1 MNLIF
6 LKNHVLFQ
14 VDGVEEILNPSESQN
29 PQSPEKPEIG
39 SPEIPRTVCRT
50 STRRRPIKAAEEP
63 ESSQTLTRTHRG
75 TRRIKEEVNREKSE
89 VPQTPAVP
97 SSRKR
102 APAASARQKTVTRV
116 EKSSVQRVYSTRRSA
131 RLSEKLARTEPM
143 EVEFSKVMTKDF
155 DGDEEENKGA
165 DSQTISEDNSKITD
179 DSEVISDQKSVLS
192 ENDSKADVEENT
204 GESAK
209 PDNSDF
215 LEVSEEKDEAHDEQ
229 ENTEAELQKNSEVDS
244 EKMDESDK
252 LLSEILKTS
261 VHLNDEN
268 RVKKGTD
275 VSSVIMSN
283 TKNLNEGSKLEN
295 EQQHVE
301 SDLELDLPA
310 PPQASV
316 DDSSCDSETRELNVS
331 NTENLN
337 EDSKLENEQQHKESD
352 LELNLTA
359 PLQASVD
366 DSEKPELSLSAF
378 ADEVACQNPVSRDS
392 EMNVA
397 SEGEPDDDDDGK
409 AADQGDSE
417 EFDMDLNQKAG
428 DAFSGESGSDCSV
441 VVDQSEAQVELEFAK
456 LGSMDSEDV
465 SPPSNGHDPM
475 SMTGEPRSEVCVN
488 VDETNNPVEPLPKGD
503 EMSVV
508 FHELITAEEN
518 AMAVYKFPS
527 LLDNFPTPVKI
538 RSPHRPVSN
547 TAVSG
552 RTPLSP
558 LAASPLLGQAPLPT
572 LSTPTRKSSSKKPSA
587 TKMMTLLSDNK
598 ENLDN
603 SGRKMVLKTETGKKK
618 NSRDTAEDIML
629 KKFSDTSLRQLRKM
643 FKEKLQIKENTNK
656 NKEEMNDVMEV
667 AKMRPALQTLPEN
680 RMAEVETGK
689 EN

>member
-1 MNLIF
+1 MDFQSLTRRELQTLCKKNKIPANMTNVAMADA
-6 LKNHVLFQ
+6 LKALQN
-14 VDGVEEILNPSESQN
+14 VDGLEELLNPSESQN

-75 TRRIKEEVNREKSE
+75 TRRIKEEVNQEKSE
-89 VPQTPAVP
+89 VRQTPAVP

-116 EKSSVQRVYSTRRSA
+116 EQSSVQRVYSTRRSA
-131 RLSEKLARTEPM
+131 RLSEKLPRTEPM

-179 DSEVISDQKSVLS
+179 DSEVISKSVLS
-192 ENDSKADVEENT
+192 GNDSKAEVEENT
-204 GESAK
+204 GDSAK

-229 ENTEAELQKNSEVDS
+229 ENTEAELQKNSEVDC
-244 EKMDESDK
+244 EKMEGSNK

-261 VHLNDEN
+261 VHLNDEST
-268 RVKKGTD
+268 VKK
-275 VSSVIMSN
+275 VIMSN
-283 TKNLNEGSKLEN
+283 TKNWNEGLKLEN
-295 EQQHVE
+295 EQQHGE
-301 SDLELDLPA
+301 SDLELDLTA

-316 DDSSCDSETRELNVS
+316 DDSSCDSETRELNLS
-331 NTENLN
+331 NTKNLN
-337 EDSKLENEQQHKESD
+337 EDSKLENEHRESD
-352 LELNLTA
+352 LELDLTA

-366 DSEKPELSLSAF
+366 DSEKPELSMSAF
-378 ADEVACQNPVSRDS
+378 ADEVVCQNPVSMDS
-392 EMNVA
+392 EMNVT

-409 AADQGDSE
+409 VADQGDCE
-417 EFDMDLNQKAG
+417 EFDMDLNKKAG
-428 DAFSGESGSDCSV
+428 D
-441 VVDQSEAQVELEFAK
+441 
-456 LGSMDSEDV
+456 GSMDFEDV
-465 SPPSNGHDPM
+465 SPPSNGYDPM
-475 SMTGEPRSEVCVN
+475 SMTGEPHSEVCVN
-488 VDETNNPVEPLPKGD
+488 VDETNNLVEPLPKGD

-508 FHELITAEEN
+508 FHELNTAEEN

-538 RSPHRPVSN
+538 TSPHRPASN

-572 LSTPTRKSSSKKPSA
+572 LSTPTRKSSSKMPSA

-603 SGRKMVLKTETGKKK
+603 SGRKMVLKTQTEKKK

-656 NKEEMNDVMEV
+656 NNEDMNDVMEV

>member
-1 MNLIF
+1 MADA
-6 LKNHVLFQ
+6 LKALQN
-14 VDGVEEILNPSESQN
+14 VDGLEELLNPSESQN

-75 TRRIKEEVNREKSE
+75 TRRIKEEVNQEKSE
-89 VPQTPAVP
+89 VPQTPALP

-102 APAASARQKTVTRV
+102 PPAASARQKTVTRV
-116 EKSSVQRVYSTRRSA
+116 EQSSVQRVYSTRRSA

-179 DSEVISDQKSVLS
+179 DSEVISKSVLS
-192 ENDSKADVEENT
+192 GNDSKAEVEENT

-229 ENTEAELQKNSEVDS
+229 ENTEAELQKNSEVDC
-244 EKMDESDK
+244 EKMDESNK

-261 VHLNDEN
+261 VHLSDEST
-268 RVKKGTD
+268 VKK
-275 VSSVIMSN
+275 VIMSN
-283 TKNLNEGSKLEN
+283 TKNLNEGLKLEN
-295 EQQHVE
+295 EQQHGE
-301 SDLELDLPA
+301 SDLELDLTA

-316 DDSSCDSETRELNVS
+316 DDPSCDSETRELNLS
-331 NTENLN
+331 NTKNLN
-337 EDSKLENEQQHKESD
+337 EDSKLENERRESD
-352 LELNLTA
+352 LELDLTA

-378 ADEVACQNPVSRDS
+378 ADEVVCQNPVSMDS
-392 EMNVA
+392 EMDVA
-397 SEGEPDDDDDGK
+397 SEGEPDYDDDDDGK
-409 AADQGDSE
+409 VANQGHCE

-456 LGSMDSEDV
+456 LGSMDFEDV
-465 SPPSNGHDPM
+465 SPPSNGYDPL
-475 SMTGEPRSEVCVN
+475 SMTGEPHSEVCVD
-488 VDETNNPVEPLPKGD
+488 VDETNNSVEPLPKGD

-518 AMAVYKFPS
+518 ATAVYKFSS

-538 RSPHRPVSN
+538 TSPHCPAFN

-618 NSRDTAEDIML
+618 NSRDTGEDIML

-656 NKEEMNDVMEV
+656 NNEDMNDVKEV
-667 AKMRPALQTLPEN
+667 PKMRPALQTLPEN